1 MRTAIPHG
9 LAIAGGV
16 RAAAGNP
23 ALFAR
28 ALACRAFKA
37 DPVDVAT
44 GELFIDVTDVTLPG
58 VLALTVR
65 RIHQSSARV
74 GHALGRSW
82 VTNLDHRF
90 EVDDQG
96 IAYTGD
102 DATILLFPHPGDGQ
116 VVEPSEGARLQ
127 LRPFPTPPV
136 SGVGVGSR

>member
-1 MRTAIPHG
+1 MGYMTLHLSTAWPSR
-9 LAIAGGV
+9 GV
-16 RAAAGNP
+16 CAAAVNL

-65 RIHQSSARV
+65 RIHQSCARV

-82 VTNLDHRF
+82 VTNLDHRL
-90 EVDDQG
+90 ELDDQG

-102 DATILLFPHPGDGQ
+102 DATILLFPHPADGET
-116 VVEPSEGARLQ
+116 VEPLEGARLH
-127 LRPFPTPPV
+127 LKAVP
-136 SGVGVGSR
+136 